1 MRRMF
6 KARLGFL
13 PLFLVAANFARA
25 TDYPAPESRDYTIH
39 DFHFRS
45 GEVLPELRIH
55 YRTLGQPRT
64 DAQGVVR
71 NAVLILHGTTGSGA
85 QFIRPEFA
93 GELFGKG
100 QLLDA
105 ERYYLI
111 LPDGIGHGQSG
122 KPSDKLRAHFPQYG
136 YRDMIEAQ
144 YRLLTE
150 GLKINHLRLVL
161 GTSMGG
167 MHTWLW
173 GETYPDFMDAILPL
187 ASLPTQISGR
197 NRVWRREIIDAI
209 RSDPAW
215 LSGEYETQPPGL
227 RVALEVLYFMSSNPG
242 QRQKEAPTLQQADEA
257 LDKYVAA
264 SLKTHDANDVL
275 YALEASRDYDP
286 GPGLEKIKAPLLAIN
301 FADDLIN
308 PPELG
313 ILEQEIKRVPHAA
326 ALVIPAS
333 ERTRGHGTHT
343 LAAVWKDQ
351 LRQFLQNTDLQS
363 NLVVSSLPIK
373 LIDPPEKGFYSK
385 VLDFHGIP
393 IKAHKLVSDQALY
406 AAYGRLS
413 LLFSNLL
420 DKQPMV
426 ISNLVTAGAELH
438 IIGRSQVTTD
448 LPEWEHDRGKQLAE
462 YHGLT
467 RDERTRGMGGLLTS
481 CGEENLLR
489 SPNDRYRGRDICLHE
504 FAHNI
509 RNHGIQKEVRDRL
522 NEQYRRSL
530 AKGLWQKS
538 YAGSNPDEFFAELTM
553 WYFGTHGDLRM
564 SGPKPADGPEGL
576 KQYDP
581 DAFALLDDF
590 YSGRIAITRV
600 ESSNAREGEP

>member
-1 MRRMF
+1 MPRTL
-6 KARLGFL
+6 KAKLVSLAWFL
-13 PLFLVAANFARA
+13 TAAVFARA
-25 TDYPAPESRDYTIH
+25 ADYPAPESGDYTIH

-55 YRTLGQPRT
+55 YRTLGKPRT
-64 DAQGVVR
+64 DAQGLVR

-93 GELFGKG
+93 GELFGNG

-111 LPDGIGHGQSG
+111 LPDGIGHGQSS

-150 GLKINHLRLVL
+150 GLKVNHLRLVM

-173 GETYPDFMDAILPL
+173 GETYPDFMDALLPL

-215 LSGEYETQPPGL
+215 LSGEYQTQPPGL
-227 RVALEVLYFMSSNPG
+227 RVALEVLYFMGSNPV
-242 QRQKEAPTLQQADEA
+242 QRQKEAPTLQKADEA
-257 LDKYVAA
+257 LDHYVTA

-286 GPGLEKIKAPLLAIN
+286 GPGLEKIKPPLLAIN

-313 ILEQEIKRVPHAA
+313 ILEHEIKRVPHAA

-343 LAAVWKDQ
+343 LAAVWKEQ

-363 NLVVSSLPIK
+363 NLILPNLPIQV
-373 LIDPPEKGFYSK
+373 IEPPEKGFFSK

-393 IKAHKLVSDQALY
+393 IKAHKVVADEALY

-413 LLFSNLL
+413 LLFAGLL
-420 DKQPMV
+420 ERQPMV
-426 ISNLVTAGAELH
+426 ISNLVAAGAELH
-438 IIGRSQVTTD
+438 IIGRYQVTTD
-448 LPEWEHDRGKQLAE
+448 LPEWQHDKGKKLAE

-489 SPNDRYRGRDICLHE
+489 LADDRYRGRDICLHE
-504 FAHNI
+504 FGHNI
-509 RNHGIQKEVRDRL
+509 REHGIQKEVRARL
-522 NEQYRRSL
+522 DEQYRRSL
-530 AKGLWQKS
+530 AKGLWQES
-538 YAGSNPDEFFAELTM
+538 YAASNADEFFAELTM

-564 SGPKPADGPEGL
+564 TGPKPADGPDGL

-581 DAFALLDDF
+581 DAYALLDDF
-590 YSGRIAITRV
+590 YSGRITITTKEQVR
-600 ESSNAREGEP
+600 P